1 MRPII
6 LVAETGSDITPELA
20 EQYQI
25 QIVPMHVAFDGET
38 RDDGAFPVED
48 ICEYYQA
55 TGKLPTTSGST
66 PEDFNILFDAI
77 HEKWPEAL
85 ILYLAYSAV
94 TTCS

>member
-48 ICEYYQA
+48 IW
-55 TGKLPTTSGST
+55 
-66 PEDFNILFDAI
+66 I
-77 HEKWPEAL
+77 
-85 ILYLAYSAV
+85 
-94 TTCS
+94 